1 MAQHAKDVARSRSG
15 PVVDSSIF
23 QVRLAHACFLYQ
35 RNHTSLVHGH
45 NPLSDHHLLR
55 PLVSAVIESKG
66 QLKPASA
73 SLLAHQTKRRDRQAC
88 DKLLQRA
95 HTLVVLYAVGL
106 RFYFSVISVPRSYN
120 I

>member
-1 MAQHAKDVARSRSG
+1 MAQDAKEVARSRSG

-23 QVRLAHACFLYQ
+23 QVHVKFICQ
-35 RNHTSLVHGH
+35 RNPHTSLIHRH

-55 PLVSAVIESKG
+55 PLVSAVINSKD
-66 QLKPASA
+66 QLEPASA
-73 SLLAHQTKRRDRQAC
+73 SLLAHQTKRRDRQVC

-95 HTLVVLYAVGL
+95 QTLIMLYAVGL